1 MSTQNNTLIEGLESL
16 LHARFSCRAFRP
28 DPVPTATIERVL
40 AAAQR
45 TPSWCN
51 SQPWQVIVTT
61 DDGTE
66 RLRTALVETVRSGA
80 AGASDF
86 PFPREYTGVYDTR
99 RKESGFALYNS
110 LGIAKGDKAA
120 YAKQMLENFRFFG
133 APHVAIITT
142 DEALGVYGAV
152 DCGGYVNNFMLAAK
166 ALGLDAIAQAALAM
180 RAQTIRDHF
189 GLGPDRKIVCGI
201 SFGFA
206 DSDHKANSFRTSR
219 ATITDAAHIAA
230 E

>member
-1 MSTQNNTLIEGLESL
+1 MSVQNNIPIEDLESL

-28 DPVPTATIERVL
+28 DPVPTATIERLL

-61 DDGTE
+61 GDGTE
-66 RLRTALVETVRSGA
+66 RLRTALVEAVRSGA

-120 YAKQMLENFRFFG
+120 YAKQMLENFRSSARRMSRSSQRMKPSAFTEQST
-133 APHVAIITT
+133 VAATSTISCSRPKRLDWMRLRRPRSPCARRPFATT
-142 DEALGVYGAV
+142 SG
-152 DCGGYVNNFMLAAK
+152 
-166 ALGLDAIAQAALAM
+166 
-180 RAQTIRDHF
+180 
-189 GLGPDRKIVCGI
+189 
-201 SFGFA
+201 
-206 DSDHKANSFRTSR
+206 
-219 ATITDAAHIAA
+219 
-230 E
+230 